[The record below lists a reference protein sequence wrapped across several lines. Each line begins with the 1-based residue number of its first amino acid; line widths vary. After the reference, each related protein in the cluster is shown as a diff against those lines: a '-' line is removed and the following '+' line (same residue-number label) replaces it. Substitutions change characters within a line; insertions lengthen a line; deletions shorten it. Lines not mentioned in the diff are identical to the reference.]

1 LSDKAFT
8 EKLLPSLAV
17 TSAGGTSEDLVLQ
30 LERKKKLGQELA
42 RIANLKAE

>member
-1 LSDKAFT
+1 
-8 EKLLPSLAV
+8 LAV
-17 TSAGGTSEDLVLQ
+17 TSAGGTPEDLVLQ